1 MGKSDEQ
8 GMTDD
13 MAVLECKRLIR
24 AMQVAIDRVWNSLDA
39 IEDAEQRSELKYEII
54 DILRE

>member
-1 MGKSDEQ
+1 MGKSNQQ
-8 GMTDD
+8 GLTDD
-13 MAVLECKRLIR
+13 MAILECKKLIR
-24 AMQVAIDRVWNSLDA
+24 EAQVAIARAWESLDG